1 MAYTPNSGI
10 NSLDALIQL
19 KMLEQMPD
27 TEMVQAPVERPTS
40 TPMPQ
45 SDGSPQGI
53 AGLLTRYAESKLSG
67 DQPIQM
73 ADGGSIMDS
82 LSDRVMGKTTNSI
95 MDSLSDRVMGNVD
108 NNEYENNYD
117 YSYEYTP
124 YASRLSDVAEPEPM
138 LSYSPQDAALSDLY
152 SENFDF
158 GGDDAVAGTGG
169 TSTGAT
175 STGGISAAQNASNQ
189 SVAQA
194 VSTSMMG
201 QVAPGLSN
209 AMGAVQGVNALGSQF
224 GMGVPGLGPAIG
236 IANAS
241 PIGVFSGLMS
251 LAIPGPLGLIM
262 GAFGKGVSAISS
274 GKAMD
279 AMVGLGIASN
289 SYGPGE
295 NVGGSGVSGGQTSGA
310 GTTTGGPTGI
320 GMTGHNDV
328 HGSPMATDPNAEQAA
343 GVAADV
349 AATAEAV
356 DTAAGMG
363 SVGDG
368 GVAAAAAAEAA
379 DAAAGM
385 GSVGDGGAS
394 TSTNAGPGVDAT
406 GEETG
411 GPGSGTGGDA
421 GDDTVI
427 CTELHRQGR
436 ISDEVYASDSVFG
449 LRMSIEDPDV
459 MSGYSSWA
467 IPVVG
472 LMQKSKLVTE
482 IVAPFGKAWA
492 KEMHYQETG
501 KGQPNLLG
509 RVIMRVG
516 VPMCRFLGKKLNYEI
531 KHA

>member
-1 MAYTPNSGI
+1 MAYTPNLGI

-95 MDSLSDRVMGNVD
+95 MDSLSDRVLGNVD

-194 VSTSMMG
+194 VSSSMMG

-224 GMGVPGLGPAIG
+224 GMSIPGLGTALG

-241 PIGVFSGLMS
+241 PIGVISGLMS

-262 GAFGKGVSAISS
+262 GMFGKGVNAISS

-279 AMVGLGIASN
+279 AMMGLGIATSN
-289 SYGPGE
+289 YGPGE
-295 NVGGSGVSGGQTSGA
+295 NVGGSGMSGGQTSGA
-310 GTTTGGPTGI
+310 GTTQGGPTGI
-320 GMTGHNDV
+320 GMTGYNDV
-328 HGSPMATDPNAEQAA
+328 HGTPMAVDPNAEQAA
-343 GVAADV
+343 GVE
-349 AATAEAV
+349 AEV
-356 DTAAGMG
+356 DAQI
-363 SVGDG
+363 GDF
-368 GVAAAAAAEAA
+368 
-379 DAAAGM
+379 
-385 GSVGDGGAS
+385 
-394 TSTNAGPGVDAT
+394 GVDHAS
-406 GEETG
+406 EIG
-411 GPGSGTGGDA
+411 GPQGPSDGSPGSGTGPGEEGATASA
-421 GDDTVI
+421 GSGMMAQGGMVDLYGTGSGIASLAYGGTPGYANQAFEGMVPGVGSGMSDDVP
-427 CTELHRQGR
+427 
-436 ISDEVYASDSVFG
+436 F
-449 LRMSIEDPDV
+449 SIEGQQPALLSRDEYVLPADV
-459 MSGYSSWA
+459 VSQLGDGSSGAGADMLDDFIDQVRNDKYGNTNQ
-467 IPVVG
+467 PPPNGQG
-472 LMQKSKLVTE
+472 LIGALQSTV
-482 IVAPFGKAWA
+482 
-492 KEMHYQETG
+492 
-501 KGQPNLLG
+501 
-509 RVIMRVG
+509 
-516 VPMCRFLGKKLNYEI
+516 
-531 KHA
+531 